1 MDRPTRRHGVAAAF
15 AVLLGLTAAC
25 SADGPATVEVMIEN
39 FKFAPDPITI
49 SVGDSV
55 TWTNSD
61 PVGHNAQA
69 SDKSFRTALFFS
81 DDSATVTFDTAGTI
95 PYFCGAHPE
104 IVGTVIVKPAGSG

>member
-1 MDRPTRRHGVAAAF
+1 MVI
-15 AVLLGLTAAC
+15 AVLVTLTAAC
-25 SADGPATVEVMIEN
+25 SEDGPATAQLTIEN

-55 TWTNSD
+55 MWTNSD

-69 SDKSFRTALFFS
+69 HDKSFRTPLFLS
-81 DDSATVTFDTAGTI
+81 GDSATVTFDTAGTF

-104 IVGTVIVKPAGSG
+104 MVGTVIVEPTSSG